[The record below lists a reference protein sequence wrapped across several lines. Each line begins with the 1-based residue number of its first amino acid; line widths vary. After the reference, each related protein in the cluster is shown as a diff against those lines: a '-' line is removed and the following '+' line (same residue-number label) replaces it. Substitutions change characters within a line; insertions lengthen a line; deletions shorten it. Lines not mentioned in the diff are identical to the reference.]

1 MRAILNTKLWV
12 VTLGML
18 LLCAGATLAQNVFPS
33 NGNVGVGTATPQN
46 QLDVVGNAATIRLQ
60 TTNSQN
66 AGLNFFDSTG
76 ALRASIGYNVGSNVM
91 MLGSAGNPQIN
102 INASGRVGIGTMNPQ
117 NMLDVVG
124 NAATIRLQ
132 TTNSQNPGVNF
143 FDSTGALKASI
154 GYAVGTDTMLL
165 GWGGFP
171 HVVIDKNGKVGIGT
185 ATPTNMFH
193 VAGDVRVDGNI
204 AAKYQDVAEWVKAGP
219 GVSAAS
225 VVVIDPSE
233 FNRVIT
239 SSQPY
244 DTRVAGVV
252 SAQPGL
258 LLGEEGADKAKVAH
272 SGRVKVKVDAQY
284 GAIGAGDLLVSS
296 PTPGYAMRSEPV
308 ALGGG
313 TSIHRPGTLIGKALE
328 PMADGQGEILVLLML
343 Q

>member
-1 MRAILNTKLWV
+1 MRAILNAKLWV
-12 VTLGML
+12 ATLGML
-18 LLCAGATLAQNVFPS
+18 LVYAGATLAQNVFPS
-33 NGNVGVGTATPQN
+33 SGNVGVGTAVPRN

-66 AGLNFFDSTG
+66 PG
-76 ALRASIGYNVGSNVM
+76 
-91 MLGSAGNPQIN
+91 IN
-102 INASGRVGIGTMNPQ
+102 M
-117 NMLDVVG
+117 
-124 NAATIRLQ
+124 
-132 TTNSQNPGVNF
+132 

-154 GYAVGTDTMLL
+154 GYNMGSDTMMLGWGGNPQMNINAAGRVGIGTTNPQNQLDVVGNAATIRVQTTSAQNAGLNFFDSTGALKASVGYNVGLDTMLL
-165 GWGGFP
+165 GWGGSP
-171 HVVIDKNGKVGIGT
+171 HVVIDSAGRVGVGT
-185 ATPTNMFH
+185 STPTNKFH

-219 GVSAAS
+219 GLSVAS
-225 VVVIDPSE
+225 LVVIDARE
-233 FNRVIT
+233 LNRVIT

-258 LLGEEGADKAKVAH
+258 LLGEEGVDKTKVAH

-296 PTPGYAMRSEPV
+296 PTPGHAMRSEPV
-308 ALGGG
+308 AVGGG
-313 TSIHRPGTLIGKALE
+313 TPIHRPGTLIGKALE
-328 PMADGQGEILVLLML
+328 PLADGQGEILVLLML